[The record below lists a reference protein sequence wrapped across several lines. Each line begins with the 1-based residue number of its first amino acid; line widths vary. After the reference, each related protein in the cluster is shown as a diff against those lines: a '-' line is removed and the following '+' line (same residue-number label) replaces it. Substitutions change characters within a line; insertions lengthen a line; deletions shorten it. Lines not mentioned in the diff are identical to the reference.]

1 MQNMN
6 PWRVFAYWHAAA
18 GLLSK
23 VQDETLTTL
32 AWLVKEEECVL
43 SHCIRSL
50 VLRRNIN
57 PPISKQP
64 NCKLPGL
71 REEVR
76 LLTHYFVFY
85 CFVLRVFCTVHHQ
98 GDGPS

>member
-43 SHCIRSL
+43 SHCIRFSGFETKHKSSYL
-50 VLRRNIN
+50 
-57 PPISKQP
+57 
-64 NCKLPGL
+64 
-71 REEVR
+71 
-76 LLTHYFVFY
+76 
-85 CFVLRVFCTVHHQ
+85 
-98 GDGPS
+98 